1 MFPQKGAVVPRLR
14 FRGFSGEWEEICFN
28 DIFKEKNHMHVESI
42 DYPLMSFVQKLGV
55 IPKVIDMTG
64 KLWLKIWIKNIR

>member
-1 MFPQKGAVVPRLR
+1 MVNGKKFV
-14 FRGFSGEWEEICFN
+14 SM
-28 DIFKEKNHMHVESI
+28 IFLKKKNHMHVESI

-64 KLWLKIWIKNIR
+64 KLWLKIWIKKI